1 MSKKATLVGIV
12 IAVAAAAGIIVY
24 TNIDE
29 LVKPGV
35 ESSIDTAKE
44 GASKVQG
51 KDVVSKVEEVVSEI
65 KNVTSK
71 IEIQN
76 PLEPKK

>member
-1 MSKKATLVGIV
+1 MSKKGTIVGIV
-12 IAVAAAAGIIVY
+12 VAVAAIAGIIVY

-29 LVKPGV
+29 LVKPSV
-35 ESSIDTAKE
+35 ESSIDSAKE
-44 GASKVQG
+44 AALKIEG
-51 KDVVSKVEEVVSEI
+51 KDVVSKVEDVASNI
-65 KNVTSK
+65 QNVTSR

>member
-1 MSKKATLVGIV
+1 MSKKGTLVGIV
-12 IAVAAAAGIIVY
+12 IAIAAVAGIIVY

-29 LVKPGV
+29 LAKPGV

-44 GASKVQG
+44 VASKVEG
-51 KDVVSKVEEVVSEI
+51 KDVVSKVEEVASEV